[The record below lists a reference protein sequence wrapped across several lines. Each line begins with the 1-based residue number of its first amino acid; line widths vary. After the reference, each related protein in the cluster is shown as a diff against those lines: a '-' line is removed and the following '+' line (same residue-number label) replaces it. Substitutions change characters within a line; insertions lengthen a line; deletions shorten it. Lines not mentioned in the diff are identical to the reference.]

1 MTPGQRKDIFKIVN
15 TTTTEQQA
23 YLLQCIADKIIIN
36 VPTKKGTNCCSIY
49 EPHSNINLNG
59 IYIDINLD
67 LDK

>member
-1 MTPGQRKDIFKIVN
+1 MTPEQRNEVLKIVT
-15 TTTTEQQA
+15 TTTTEQQG

-36 VPTKKGTNCCSIY
+36 VPTKQGTNCCSIY

-67 LDK
+67 LDR